1 MAFSV
6 RLKLA
11 IFARPEM
18 VISAWRYHRS
28 NIRNIILFIGNGII
42 GVIGSDRNS
51 REINEDEIGGRNII
65 DVSLL
70 WE

>member
-1 MAFSV
+1 MATYSST
-6 RLKLA
+6 LA
-11 IFARPEM
+11 WKIH
-18 VISAWRYHRS
+18 ITSIRS

-42 GVIGSDRNS
+42 GVIGSGRNS
-51 REINEDEIGGRNII
+51 REINDDEIGGRNII